1 MKHGRLADARRPLC
15 VARLVTPIALM
26 LFVTLPCATRL
37 RAQERVVGGRS
48 AGAAMSFD
56 AVSFAGAGLSQSTFN
71 GLDSTRIKSVR
82 QFTLPVT
89 AAMPIGDR
97 WRIDLTTLYSTGSVT
112 YTDASAAGGTRTA
125 TLSGVSDIRLRATG
139 RVLRDGLIVTVG
151 LNAPTGR
158 TSLGIGEFSALRI
171 LSAPALGLGSAPV
184 GSGPSGTLGVV
195 LPKTLGE
202 WAMAFGASYEVRGR
216 YQPIAALSAGSA
228 SADFTPGGVVRAS
241 MSADRT
247 IGPNRLSL
255 AMAADVFAEDKLKS
269 ELAAGATST
278 TGSGGSQSVATV
290 KLGPVFSADVQMQFA
305 VPRVREF
312 LAYTAYRWRAPFA
325 RDGITIDGSSGQYLE
340 SGVRA
345 AVPLAAGRDLVLST
359 DARWH
364 SGLGIDLGLP
374 TSGVVSAS
382 ASVGVNV
389 RRGLLS
395 LQPYVRV
402 QGGSLTQ
409 RTPTV
414 NKPSQAFTGAA
425 AGLVFS
431 SRF

>member
-1 MKHGRLADARRPLC
+1 M
-15 VARLVTPIALM
+15 VALM
-26 LFVTLPCATRL
+26 LGASRL
-37 RAQERVVGGRS
+37 SAQERLVGTRS
-48 AGAAMSFD
+48 AGAAMSFEE
-56 AVSFAGAGLSQSTFN
+56 VTFAGAGLSQATFN
-71 GLDSTRIKSVR
+71 GLDSTRIKRVR

-89 AAMPIGDR
+89 AAMPLGDR

-112 YTDASAAGGTRTA
+112 YSDATAASGTRTA
-125 TLSGVSDIRLRATG
+125 TLSGISDVRLRATG

-158 TSLGIGEFSALRI
+158 TSLSLSEFSALRI

-184 GSGPSGTLGVV
+184 GSGPSGTLGFV
-195 LPKTLGE
+195 LPRKVGD
-202 WAMAFGASYEVRGR
+202 WAMAFGASYEYRGR
-216 YQPIAALSAGSA
+216 YQPIAALTAGSS

-247 IGPNRLSL
+247 IAANRLSV
-255 AMAADVFAEDKLKS
+255 AVAADVFAEDKLKS
-269 ELAAGATST
+269 ALADGAAGNG
-278 TGSGGSQSVATV
+278 GSGGSQSVASV
-290 KLGPVFSADVQMQFA
+290 KLGPVFSADAQMQFA
-305 VPRVREF
+305 VTRLREF
-312 LAYTAYRWRAPFA
+312 LAYAAYRWRAPFA
-325 RDGITIDGSSGQYLE
+325 RDGITVDRSSGQYLE
-340 SGVRA
+340 TGVRA
-345 AVPLAAGRDLVLST
+345 AVPLAAGRDLVLAT

-374 TSGVVSAS
+374 TSGVLSGA
-382 ASVGVNV
+382 ASVGLNV
-389 RRGLLS
+389 RRGLLT

-409 RTPTV
+409 HTPTV
-414 NKPSQAFTGAA
+414 NKPTQGFAGAT